1 MPHKPVVICHRQ
13 TSVSMNWTTPPAA
26 ENGPGYGNRLGEE
39 SFLRSESPSQPE
51 SQGNQTPNELP
62 RIRIHKSL
70 TLSALGGDSPNL
82 EVYKLTLGEETIE
95 LLPLR
100 NWGQLDYYKW
110 TVRGKLP
117 AEPAGL
123 EIALDH
129 VRLAGETVGINDP
142 TGCEKLERLFND
154 WLLLEKETQQ
164 LARKKARPQQ
174 QPTTPVSSTQPNAE
188 TLRCRVEMDK
198 RGQVH
203 VHCVRGKETLAS
215 IGLTVA
221 GFKSLY
227 QQGLMRKPH
236 TVETGAL
243 HDWVELDGELC
254 SFEQGRNDAAR
265 LEQILN
271 ERYVLAASAGPAKE
285 IVVFLNPASS
295 TGFDIQFPITAGGML
310 DNHRRHLDEQSLGL
324 LQDPDHCGLL
334 HRDIIVK
341 LIPPN
346 LVFKKKTPDGGEDY
360 FSWSPENA
368 LNVIDE
374 DGHQKMIQLSQPLN
388 LLRLSRAE
396 LAAVFNHPTI
406 NRHTTTATSPPLASE
421 VEPKSAAPGSVP
433 QVPPQPAPSPPPSNA
448 PEASLEAREPVHG
461 ASKPELMIT
470 PESAPKPAVAEPD
483 LRPAVLA
490 RPLPNLWLREILT
503 QPAHYHEWFACLT
516 YRKMA
521 EWFGNSG
528 KGNFGPCDCW
538 FISLGESED
547 IADPAFK
554 GIFITEKG
562 SLGYL
567 NAGQMARF
575 YNRIAFVGPQQSA
588 LEGIQVDLVAVGLD
602 AQQSLVFILSDDYRR
617 RFSVPEMT
625 LAEVLSRLRDCG
637 AVVLNARETLASPQ
651 PIEVIWMVP
660 AEQPDPSSPEA
671 QEYTRAPA

>member
-1 MPHKPVVICHRQ
+1 MTNHRHP
-13 TSVSMNWTTPPAA
+13 SVSMNWTTPPAA
-26 ENGPGYGNRLGEE
+26 ENRPGYGNRLGVE
-39 SFLRSESPSQPE
+39 SFLRSESPSQSEVP
-51 SQGNQTPNELP
+51 GTQTPDKLP

-70 TLSALGGDSPNL
+70 TLSALGGGAPNL

-100 NWGQLDYYKW
+100 NWSQLDHYKW

-129 VRLAGETVGINDP
+129 VRIVGETVSINDS

-154 WLLLEKETQQ
+154 WLLLERETLQ

-174 QPTTPVSSTQPNAE
+174 QPTAPVSSAQPNTEA
-188 TLRCRVEMDK
+188 LRCRVEVDK
-198 RGQVH
+198 RGQIH

-227 QQGLMRKPH
+227 QQGLMCKPH
-236 TVETGAL
+236 TLETGAL
-243 HDWVELDGELC
+243 HDWVELDGELF

-265 LEQILN
+265 LEQVLN
-271 ERYVLAASAGPAKE
+271 ERYVLAASVGPAKE
-285 IVVFLNPASS
+285 VVIFLNPASS
-295 TGFDIQFPITAGGML
+295 TGFDIQFPITAGGVP

-346 LVFKKKTPDGGEDY
+346 LVFKKKTPDGGEQY

-368 LNVIDE
+368 LNLLDE
-374 DGHQKMIQLSQPLN
+374 DGRQKIIQLSQPLN

-406 NRHTTTATSPPLASE
+406 NRHTTASTAPRLASE

-433 QVPPQPAPSPPPSNA
+433 QAPPQPAPPPPPPPTNQ
-448 PEASLEAREPVHG
+448 PEAPMEVREPVHG
-461 ASKPELMIT
+461 PTEPE
-470 PESAPKPAVAEPD
+470 PVVPPASAPKPAVAEPG

-490 RPLPNLWLREILT
+490 RPLPNLWLKEVLT

-528 KGNFGPCDCW
+528 QGSFGPCDCW

-554 GIFITEKG
+554 GVFITEKG

-567 NAGQMARF
+567 HAGQMARF
-575 YNRIAFVGPQQSA
+575 YNRIVFVGPQQSA
-588 LEGIQVDLVAVGLD
+588 LEGLPVDLVAVGVD

-617 RFSVPEMT
+617 RFGVPEMT
-625 LAEVLSRLRDCG
+625 LVEVLSRLRDCG
-637 AVVLNARETLASPQ
+637 ADVLSAREALASPQ
-651 PIEVIWMVP
+651 PIEVVWTVP
-660 AEQPDPSSPEA
+660 VEQADPSSPEA
-671 QEYTRAPA
+671 QEHKRTPV